1 MAKQSMKAREVKRVA
16 LADKYFAKRAEL
28 KAIISDVNATD
39 EDRWN
44 AVLKLQT
51 LPRDSSPSRQRN
63 RCRQTGRP
71 HAFLRKFGLSR
82 IKVREAAMRGEIPG
96 LKRLAGNCH
105 QLNHGSKDR

>member
-51 LPRDSSPSRQRN
+51 LPRDSSRHVSVTAAVKLVVR
-63 RCRQTGRP
+63 T
-71 HAFLRKFGLSR
+71 LS
-82 IKVREAAMRGEIPG
+82 
-96 LKRLAGNCH
+96 C
-105 QLNHGSKDR
+105 GSSG

>member
-1 MAKQSMKAREVKRVA
+1 MAKQSMKARDVKRVK
-16 LADKYFAKRAEL
+16 LAEKFFAKRAEL
-28 KAIISDVNATD
+28 KKIISDVNASD

-51 LPRDSSPSRQRN
+51 LPRD

-71 HAFLRKFGLSR
+71 HGVLRKFGLSR

-96 LKRLAGNCH
+96 LKKA
-105 QLNHGSKDR
+105 SW

>member
-1 MAKQSMKAREVKRVA
+1 MAKQSMKAREVKRVK
-16 LADKYFAKRAEL
+16 LADKFLAKRVEL
-28 KAIISDVNATD
+28 KATISNVNASD
-39 EDRWN
+39 EERWD

-96 LKRLAGNCH
+96 LKKA
-105 QLNHGSKDR
+105 SW

>member
-28 KAIISDVNATD
+28 KAIISDVNASD

-51 LPRDSSPSRQRN
+51 LPARLVSVTAAVKQVVRMVSCGSS
-63 RCRQTGRP
+63 G
-71 HAFLRKFGLSR
+71 
-82 IKVREAAMRGEIPG
+82 
-96 LKRLAGNCH
+96 
-105 QLNHGSKDR
+105 

>member
-28 KAIISDVNATD
+28 KAIISDVNASD

-51 LPRDSSPSRQRN
+51 LPRDS
-63 RCRQTGRP
+63 
-71 HAFLRKFGLSR
+71 
-82 IKVREAAMRGEIPG
+82 
-96 LKRLAGNCH
+96 
-105 QLNHGSKDR
+105 

>member
-1 MAKQSMKAREVKRVA
+1 MIARDVKRA
-16 LADKYFAKRAEL
+16 KLADKFYAKREEL
-28 KAIISDVNATD
+28 KRIIADVNSSD
-39 EDRWN
+39 EARWD

-71 HAFLRKFGLSR
+71 HGVLRKFGLSR

-96 LKRLAGNCH
+96 LKKA
-105 QLNHGSKDR
+105 SW

>member
-28 KAIISDVNATD
+28 KAIISDVNASD

-63 RCRQTGRP
+63 PLPSNRSSAWFP
-71 HAFLRKFGLSR
+71 AE
-82 IKVREAAMRGEIPG
+82 VRVEPY
-96 LKRLAGNCH
+96 
-105 QLNHGSKDR
+105 